1 MIDSSALLAD
11 LKGQLKLLQADLKQR
26 ADDPSST
33 WGIRLKQEYTEAFRR
48 ERTGWS
54 WVDWRD
60 NEVDQAAVAWIVST
74 TFLRF
79 CEDNDLLA
87 GAKIDGRLT
96 AVGWIAGP
104 GDRVQRAEENLT
116 AYFRDNP
123 THNRR
128 HWLQQGFGVLAAQ
141 PAGEAL
147 VDPKHN
153 PVWTA
158 EISPE
163 SATSL
168 IAFWRRT
175 NPDGTLVHDF
185 TDPNL
190 ETRFLGDLYQDLSEH
205 AKKTYA
211 LLQTPVFVE
220 EFILDQTL
228 TPAVTEFGLA
238 GLKLIDRFIMR
249 NFCVSRDIGYRA
261 RLRSLRAT
269 GARSASRGRARY
281 SVASRYFLQATCS
294 SLPASFKADRLQVSV
309 VVGNAP
315 R

>member
-1 MIDSSALLAD
+1 VINSSALLAD
-11 LKGQLKLLQADLKQR
+11 LKGQLRLLEADLKQR
-26 ADDPSST
+26 AENLSDS
-33 WGIRLKQEYTEAFRR
+33 WGARLREEYAEAFRR

-60 NEVDQAAVAWIVST
+60 NEVDQAAVAWIVAG
-74 TFLRF
+74 TFVRF

-87 GAKIDGRLT
+87 GAKIDGLPT

-128 HWLQQGFGVLAAQ
+128 HWLQQGFAVLAAQ
-141 PAGEAL
+141 PSGAAL

-153 PVWTA
+153 PVWKA

-163 SATSL
+163 SATAL

-175 NPDGTLVHDF
+175 KDDGTLVHDF
-185 TDPNL
+185 TDSTL

-205 AKKTYA
+205 AKKTFA

-220 EFILDQTL
+220 EFILNQTL
-228 TPAVTEFGLA
+228 TPALAEFGLH
-238 GLKLIDRFIMR
+238 GLKLIDPFFMR
-249 NFCVSRDIGYRA
+249 NCYVSRDVR
-261 RLRSLRAT
+261 
-269 GARSASRGRARY
+269 
-281 SVASRYFLQATCS
+281 
-294 SLPASFKADRLQVSV
+294 
-309 VVGNAP
+309 VG
-315 R
+315 

>member
-1 MIDSSALLAD
+1 M
-11 LKGQLKLLQADLKQR
+11 
-26 ADDPSST
+26 
-33 WGIRLKQEYTEAFRR
+33 
-48 ERTGWS
+48 
-54 WVDWRD
+54 
-60 NEVDQAAVAWIVST
+60 
-74 TFLRF
+74 
-79 CEDNDLLA
+79 
-87 GAKIDGRLT
+87 
-96 AVGWIAGP
+96 
-104 GDRVQRAEENLT
+104 QRAEENLT
-116 AYFRDNP
+116 AYFLDNP
-123 THNRR
+123 TRNRR

-175 NPDGTLVHDF
+175 SDDGTLIHDF

-228 TPAVTEFGLA
+228 TPAVAEFGLE
-238 GLKLIDRFIMR
+238 GLKLIDPACGSGHF
-249 NFCVSRDIGYRA
+249 
-261 RLRSLRAT
+261 LL
-269 GARSASRGRARY
+269 GA
-281 SVASRYFLQATCS
+281 F
-294 SLPASFKADRLQVSV
+294 
-309 VVGNAP
+309 
-315 R
+315 